1 MSCFV
6 VIVAA
11 DECRWRQ
18 GGEWTA
24 TLLALKAIA
33 HSTSAYLSQS
43 SVLIL
48 LLTQAY
54 SGTRTCMFLKGL
66 FIINVKT
73 RKWSFM

>member
-1 MSCFV
+1 MCCFV

-43 SVLIL
+43 
-48 LLTQAY
+48 
-54 SGTRTCMFLKGL
+54 
-66 FIINVKT
+66 INITPNTGIQWNEDLYVSEETIYK
-73 RKWSFM
+73 